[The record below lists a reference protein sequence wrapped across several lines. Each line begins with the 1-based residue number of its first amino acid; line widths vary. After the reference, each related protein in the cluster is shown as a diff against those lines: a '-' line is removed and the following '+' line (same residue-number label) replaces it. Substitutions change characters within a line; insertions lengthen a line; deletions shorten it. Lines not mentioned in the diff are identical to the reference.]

1 MSPIQR
7 VATVSGIIFLIV
19 SAAGFAA
26 GAGGH
31 GMMSMSTGVLLGLFP
46 VNVLHNGVHML
57 FGVWGVWAGWS
68 ARRAIAYALG
78 SGAAY
83 LVLAIAGMISPVLL
97 GVVPIGGYDVVLHLV
112 LAGVLAGSGFWA
124 MWFAPASA
132 SVSQR
137 PAQPR
142 KAA

>member
-7 VATVSGIIFLIV
+7 VATLSGILFLIV

-26 GAGGH
+26 AAGGH
-31 GMMSMSTGVLLGLFP
+31 GMLNMSTGMLLGLFP

-68 ARRAIAYALG
+68 RGRSVAYALG

-83 LVLAIAGMISPVLL
+83 LALAIGGVFWPLLL
-97 GVVPIGGYDVVLHLV
+97 GVVPIGGNDVLLHFALAMG
-112 LAGVLAGSGFWA
+112 LAGAGFWA
-124 MWFAPASA
+124 MLSAPAPA
-132 SVSQR
+132 TQR
-137 PAQPR
+137 SEQPR
-142 KAA
+142 AAA